1 MYGQS
6 NFLRHNMAI
15 LGEKGYL
22 HLFRM
27 KKKLKEKYVNF
38 FSQNAGVNS
47 VAFFESRNSFNG

>member
-1 MYGQS
+1 MDSLTFYVTK
-6 NFLRHNMAI
+6 AI

-38 FSQNAGVNS
+38 FSQIAGVNS

>member
-1 MYGQS
+1 MDSLTFYVTK
-6 NFLRHNMAI
+6 AI

-47 VAFFESRNSFNG
+47 VAFFWKSKLF